1 MCGSLAGVRVL
12 CGSDLLPYSVLFSVK
27 IVIRGDRN
35 TGKTA
40 LWHRLQ
46 GKNFVEEYIPTQE
59 IQVTSI
65 HWSYKSEG
73 RGRARGGVGGQA
85 RCPSCGVGW
94 GVVLMDPPAV
104 WLLGDPAPVSPA
116 AVSPGTP
123 CGCEGASLNSEALR
137 WGHSLELLLGCP
149 QTTTTPGADKV
160 AREGPPRPEPWQ
172 RPPLN
177 SRDHRRAQSSG
188 LTRET
193 SGGVIGWCFLLPP
206 ALAHTCSTSRRDPS
220 APSSRRLSLYTIA

>member
-1 MCGSLAGVRVL
+1 M
-12 CGSDLLPYSVLFSVK
+12 K

-73 RGRARGGVGGQA
+73 RLRAVGGGRARGGVGVQA
-85 RCPSCGVGW
+85 GCPSCGVGW

-116 AVSPGTP
+116 AVSSGGP
-123 CGCEGASLNSEALR
+123 CGREGASLNSEAL
-137 WGHSLELLLGCP
+137 
-149 QTTTTPGADKV
+149 
-160 AREGPPRPEPWQ
+160 
-172 RPPLN
+172 
-177 SRDHRRAQSSG
+177 
-188 LTRET
+188 
-193 SGGVIGWCFLLPP
+193 
-206 ALAHTCSTSRRDPS
+206 
-220 APSSRRLSLYTIA
+220 